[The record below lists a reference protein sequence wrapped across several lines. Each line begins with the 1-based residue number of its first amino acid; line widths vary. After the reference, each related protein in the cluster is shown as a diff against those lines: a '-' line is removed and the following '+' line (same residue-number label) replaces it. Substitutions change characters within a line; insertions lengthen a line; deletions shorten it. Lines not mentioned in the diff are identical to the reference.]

1 MQRKWIYV
9 DVNILYYFFTAHPQF
24 GEGSRE
30 LLRKYFGRLVTSSLS
45 AWLLYVLIRDEKVI
59 PALEEVATLL
69 ELNSEV
75 LRRAL
80 SLKRPKDFEDRIHLA
95 TMQIYGIDTILSN
108 DDDFENVGVT
118 RIAPRRS

>member
-24 GEGSRE
+24 GECSRE